1 MHRYE
6 GEAVKAAIYLNDA
19 DQTDEYY
26 VEKFDKKKADHWL
39 GKVNDSQVDGV

>member
-6 GEAVKAAIYLNDA
+6 GEAVKAAIYLNDV

-26 VEKFDKKKADHWL
+26 VEKFDKRKAKWL
-39 GKVNDSQVDGV
+39 DATKDFPADGV

>member
-26 VEKFDKKKADHWL
+26 VEKFDKRKAKWL
-39 GKVNDSQVDGV
+39 DVPTSSLADGA